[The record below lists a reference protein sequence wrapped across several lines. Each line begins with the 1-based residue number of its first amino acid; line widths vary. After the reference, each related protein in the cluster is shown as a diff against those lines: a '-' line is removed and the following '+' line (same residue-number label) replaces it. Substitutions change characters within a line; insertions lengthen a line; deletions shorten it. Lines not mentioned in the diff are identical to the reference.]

1 MIVFEEDFKVIK
13 SIFYLFIYTVV
24 YDVDDRVLYLWNRLS
39 SIENNVSLERAH
51 FVSSNLDGWGKIQSP
66 IFNMA
71 ENIENL
77 KHE

>member
-51 FVSSNLDGWGKIQSP
+51 FVSSNLDG
-66 IFNMA
+66 
-71 ENIENL
+71 
-77 KHE
+77 

>member
-13 SIFYLFIYTVV
+13 SIFSFILYTVV
-24 YDVDDRVLYLWNRLS
+24 YDVDDCVLYLGNRLS
-39 SIENNVSLERAH
+39 SIENNLSLESAH
-51 FVSSNLDGWGKIQSP
+51 FVSSKLDGWGKIQSP